1 MNTGTIGRVFG
12 YLLLALL
19 VLIMGVVAWAYYL
32 TWDLKRWD
40 AKIDALCT
48 ANGGKDVQT
57 RIYETAV
64 APLTK
69 EYFSKLNP
77 PTSFFIPERSK
88 GKDLGPKYP
97 YVIETRVVEVLNRN
111 DPSVVKFSQRIIRA
125 SDNKT
130 LAERFGYQRV
140 GGGIP
145 GVEPDEIRV
154 CPTITTEKRL
164 DVQVF
169 ENHPRHASRNKQ

>member
-1 MNTGTIGRVFG
+1 
-12 YLLLALL
+12 
-19 VLIMGVVAWAYYL
+19 MGVVAWAYYL

-97 YVIETRVVEVLNRN
+97 YVYETRVLQVLHEK
-111 DPSVVKFSQRIIRA
+111 DPSIVKYSEQIIRTV
-125 SDNKT
+125 DGKV
-130 LAERFGYQRV
+130 LGERFSYQRA

-145 GVEPDEIRV
+145 NFDVDEIRL
-154 CPTITTEKRL
+154 CPDRRPEGRL
-164 DVQVF
+164 DELVF
-169 ENHPRHASRNKQ
+169 VNHPRHSKVELK